1 MAEEGILL
9 SLALLLCAVIIKLKQ
24 KGHRRYKVRP
34 INRERRKL
42 GNFQCYIKMKS
53 WDREQ
58 FFKYTRMT
66 THVFEML
73 LKKVKPIIE
82 KNKRSDGISAEER
95 LIITLQ

>member
-1 MAEEGILL
+1 
-9 SLALLLCAVIIKLKQ
+9 
-24 KGHRRYKVRP
+24 
-34 INRERRKL
+34 
-42 GNFQCYIKMKS
+42 MKS

-73 LKKVKPIIE
+73 LIKVKPIIE